1 VKFLKVF
8 SININKQMF
17 TNVSSIEEIQES
29 NEVGFLY
36 IFDALQYDNDISITL
51 DDVIKLGMTTLNIKK
66 RLIQYKIF
74 PKNISYI
81 NCNEPSKRE
90 RLLKS
95 YIKEKL
101 SINPVCG
108 SEYFRGCRKELE
120 KVILYFALCDLD
132 DINKYY
138 DLYDTIDKI
147 NWFNSLNLD
156 EEFILKKNNIYS
168 CDFCDIKFSLKRT
181 LATHLKTSKRC
192 ISKRPNIDIR
202 CIWCNGTF
210 ITKEEIDK
218 HYKKCE
224 ADKNILYIK
233 LIEENKTKDII
244 LKEKDKEI
252 ERLSNIIKALTSKI

>member
-1 VKFLKVF
+1 
-8 SININKQMF
+8 MF
-17 TNVSSIEEIQES
+17 TNVSSIEEIQDS

-36 IFDALQYDNDISITL
+36 IFDALQYENDINITL
-51 DDVIKLGMTTLNIKK
+51 EDVIKLGMTTLNIKK

-81 NCNEPSKRE
+81 KCNEPSKRE

-132 DINKYY
+132 NINKYY
-138 DLYDTIDKI
+138 NLYNTIDKI

-168 CDFCDIKFSLKRT
+168 CVFCNSTFTLKRT
-181 LATHLKTSKRC
+181 LASHLKTSKRC
-192 ISKRPNIDIR
+192 ISKRPKVDIS
-202 CIWCNGTF
+202 CIWCKGDF
-210 ITKEEIDK
+210 ITKDELDK
-218 HYKKCE
+218 HYKKCNVNKE
-224 ADKNILYIK
+224 IEHIK
-233 LIEENKTKDII
+233 LLEETKTKDILI
-244 LKEKDKEI
+244 KEREQNLINKDKEI
-252 ERLSNIIKALTSKI
+252 ERLSNIIKTLTSKI